1 MQPAGPKGFTS
12 AARQSSMSDQDKVFQ
27 EIKSIIADKLSISA
41 DEIQLGSSFIDDL
54 GADSLDLAD
63 LVMAIEEQ
71 YEIDFSNEDTDKFR
85 TVGDVVN
92 VILEQ
97 KK

>member
-1 MQPAGPKGFTS
+1 
-12 AARQSSMSDQDKVFQ
+12 MSDQDKVFQ